1 MADREYDDRNRG
13 IFWEPYPEQKLVGA
27 GKLDVDGK
35 ERKIAII
42 REPLTAN
49 GEPKLVI
56 YAKVAVLWPTDPAK
70 MGEKSPAFSGPLD
83 IGQSL
88 RVAGWPGEKNDR
100 RFVQLKVEEDRRA
113 KKAADETDKTR
124 GSRFADDGHDVLD
137 DSIPF

>member
-27 GKLDVDGK
+27 GKLDIGGK
-35 ERKIAII
+35 ERKIAVI

-56 YAKVAVLWPTDPAK
+56 YAKVAVLWPNDPAK
-70 MGEKSPAFSGPLD
+70 IGEKGPTYSGPLD
-83 IGQSL
+83 IGESL

-100 RFVQLKVEEDRRA
+100 KFVSLRVDNDQRA
-113 KKAADETDKTR
+113 QKAAAATDKMR
-124 GSRFADDGHDVLD
+124 GSRFADDGSDILD
-137 DSIPF
+137 DEIPF